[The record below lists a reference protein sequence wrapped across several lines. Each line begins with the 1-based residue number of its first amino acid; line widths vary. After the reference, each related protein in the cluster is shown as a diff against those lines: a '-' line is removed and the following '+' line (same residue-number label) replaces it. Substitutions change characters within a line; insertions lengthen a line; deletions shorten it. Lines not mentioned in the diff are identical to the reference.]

1 MTVNSEINKL
11 KDQMKTQQVTI
22 EELKTEIKKKR
33 AEIETTYHY
42 EVIREKEDELQN
54 LKRIYN
60 EVKSEQTTMER
71 MIAEQHKAIGERRE
85 NDDENVRKQDM
96 LSKLKDVKMDNK
108 KLQEKVYGLEKEV
121 KTQHNLNV
129 KEKLKL
135 REGNQLI
142 GGNKGKHVDDMT
154 KLTAEVERLEAEINE
169 MKKRGDEISNN
180 NVDKFDEIE
189 RVKKERKRERDR
201 LEQICKEKDKLVRLN
216 ALKLNSI
223 KRAKRYNT
231 LKPIEVE
238 GEVKTDE
245 GEIEE
250 DFKAEEGKNEAV
262 DNSELPTIDKKDK
275 GISKPFDMKR

>member
-1 MTVNSEINKL
+1 MNSEINKL
-11 KDQMKTQQVTI
+11 KDQMKAQQVTI
-22 EELKTEIKKKR
+22 EELKTEIKKRR

-54 LKRIYN
+54 LKRIHN
-60 EVKSEQTTMER
+60 DVKSEQTTMER
-71 MIAEQHKAIGERRE
+71 MIAEQQKAIGERRE

-96 LSKLKDVKMDNK
+96 LSKLKDVKTDNK

-129 KEKLKL
+129 KEKLKV

-142 GGNKGKHVDDMT
+142 GGNKGKHVEGMT
-154 KLTAEVERLEAEINE
+154 KLASEVERLEAEIAE
-169 MKKRGDEISNN
+169 MKKRGDQISNN
-180 NVDKFDEIE
+180 NVEKFDDIE
-189 RVKKERKRERDR
+189 RIKKDRKKERDR

-231 LKPIEVE
+231 LKPIEAD
-238 GEVKTDE
+238 GEVKPDE
-245 GEIEE
+245 AEIQEDTKVSEE
-250 DFKAEEGKNEAV
+250 KIEVVEGN
-262 DNSELPTIDKKDK
+262 ELPMLDKKDK
-275 GISKPFDMKR
+275 GVSKPFDIKK